1 MGCTIGRCEIC
12 GRETHSPENCN
23 LWNAH
28 EGFKQ
33 AYTFKKIYMHV
44 CKECAE
50 DLRKE
55 FTEEKDRKI
64 AEIAESLE
72 SRGTCGG
79 KLVARQ
85 LRALIQKPEEKK
97 PFSCTTGR
105 SFLPPKKPEE
115 KKVK

>member
-12 GRETHSPENCN
+12 GRETHSPENCS
-23 LWNAH
+23 LWNVH

-33 AYTFKKIYMHV
+33 AYTFKKVYMHV

-50 DLRKE
+50 ELRNE

-64 AEIAESLE
+64 AEIDDLVDEMFDIGDNKDTLLNEYAE
-72 SRGTCGG
+72 
-79 KLVARQ
+79 K

-97 PFSCTTGR
+97 
-105 SFLPPKKPEE
+105 
-115 KKVK
+115 VK